1 MDPAVLCRYVQL
13 PINARMR
20 EAWEDRWQTVDV
32 DGVATPKTL
41 MEAAA
46 RLGVGVFA
54 SAPLQEGSLLK
65 DTALQVG
72 HPHPKGLDK
81 CDCARV
87 EWWHNGALGV

>member
-1 MDPAVLCRYVQL
+1 MLRRYVQL

-20 EAWEDRWQTVDV
+20 EAWEARWQTVDV
-32 DGVATPKTL
+32 DGVATQKTF

-65 DTALQVG
+65 DAALQVC
-72 HPHPKGLDK
+72 H
-81 CDCARV
+81 ARCRQLCQV
-87 EWWHNGALGV
+87 SG